1 MNGDQ
6 LREDIKRFTG
16 DGFRYLHTLGVE
28 RECASLAEIFSLPEE
43 EKRELCEAAL
53 LHDITKQKTQNEQK
67 ALYEKFGEPY
77 GAEEENSPKI
87 LHAVTGAYV
96 ARETYPSIVTDRIFR
111 AIRLHTAGAPD
122 MTLFDKLLYL
132 ADYIEPGRTYEDCVQ
147 LRRAFY
153 DGVEA
158 LRAQAGGLSRGALT
172 RLLDQTVLT
181 SFQYTLQDLLKHQSY
196 VYLPTVAARNAF
208 LLFVRGEM

>member
-1 MNGDQ
+1 MNMEQ

-16 DGFRYLHTLGVE
+16 DGSRYLHTLGVE
-28 RECASLAEIFSLPEE
+28 RECACLAELFSFPEE
-43 EKRELCEAAL
+43 EKRELCIAAL
-53 LHDITKQKTQNEQK
+53 LHDITKQKTQDEQK
-67 ALYEKFGEPY
+67 ALYEKYRVPY

-96 ARETYPSIVTDRIFR
+96 ARDAYPSVVTDRIFR

-132 ADYIEPGRTYEDCVQ
+132 ADYIEPGRTYEDCVE
-147 LRRAFY
+147 LRRFFH

-158 LRAQAGGLSRGALT
+158 LRTDTGGLPADALM
-172 RLLDQTVLT
+172 RLLDQTILT
-181 SFQYTLQDLLKHQSY
+181 SFRYTLQDLLKHQSY

-208 LLFVRGEM
+208 LLLVQGEM